1 MKQKILLHACCA
13 PCTVGVW
20 GQLKDDFEITLFWYN
35 PNISPKAEHD
45 RRLTELLNFCDSQN
59 IKIIVGDYDW
69 DEEHKYWLSLIVG
82 LENEP
87 ERGKRCEVC
96 YKMRL
101 EATAAI
107 AAQSNDHHDGEFD
120 LFGAELSISPHK
132 DVKMI
137 NEVGERVG
145 RKIDASRSRERG
157 NLLRYYIA
165 DFKKREGG
173 KKSAKISR
181 EYKMYR
187 QNFCGCEFSDQK
199 IKITPQKY

>member
-1 MKQKILLHACCA
+1 MAKKILLHACCA

-69 DEEHKYWLSLIVG
+69 DEEHKYWLDLVKG
-82 LENEP
+82 LEKEP

-96 YKMRL
+96 YEMRL

-107 AAQSNDHHDGEFD
+107 AAQANDHHDGEFD

-132 DVKMI
+132 DAKMI
-137 NEVGERVG
+137 NKIGERVG
-145 RKIDASRSRERG
+145 EKFGVD
-157 NLLRYYIA
+157 YYIA
-165 DFKKREGG
+165 DFKKHDG
-173 KKSAKISR
+173 AKLVSEINSK
-181 EYKMYR
+181 YKMYR
-187 QNFCGCEFSDQK
+187 QNFCGCEFSK
-199 IKITPQKY
+199 KN